1 MKIGIIG
8 AGLIGGTLAR
18 RWVQLGH
25 DVSIANS
32 RGPQTLQDLAKET
45 GAKAVTVEEAAKAT
59 DVVVVTIPQKAVP
72 HLPKGLFA
80 NTPASTVIIDTGN
93 YYPVRDGQI
102 EALDKGQVESEWVAS
117 LIGRPVI
124 KVFNNIFFQSLGQ
137 KGQPK
142 GTPGR
147 VALPVA
153 GDVKEAK
160 DKVLKLVEELG
171 FDAID
176 AGSLADSWRQQPGT
190 PVYTH
195 DKDAAGVKAA
205 LAEAKRERLPE
216 YRNGANQW
224 LKDYLAKNGQA

>member
-18 RWVQLGH
+18 RWTKLGH
-25 DVSIANS
+25 EVSIANS
-32 RGPQTLQDLAKET
+32 RGPETLRDLAKET
-45 GAKAVTVEEAAKAT
+45 GAKAVTVQEAANAGE
-59 DVVVVTIPQKAVP
+59 VVVVTIPQKAVP
-72 HLPKGLFA
+72 DLPKGLFA
-80 NTPASTVIIDTGN
+80 KVPKDVVVIDTGN

-102 EALDKGQVESEWVAS
+102 ADLLSGTTESEWVANH
-117 LIGRPVI
+117 LGRPVI
-124 KVFNNIFFQSLGQ
+124 KAFNNIFFQSLLD
-137 KGQPK
+137 KGTPK

-153 GDVKEAK
+153 GDPPEHRA
-160 DKVLKLVEELG
+160 KVLKLVEELG

-195 DKDAAGVKAA
+195 DLDAAAVKKA
-205 LAEAKRERLPE
+205 LAAAERSRLPE
-216 YRNGANQW
+216 YRNNADTS
-224 LKDYLAKNGQA
+224 LKNFLASQK